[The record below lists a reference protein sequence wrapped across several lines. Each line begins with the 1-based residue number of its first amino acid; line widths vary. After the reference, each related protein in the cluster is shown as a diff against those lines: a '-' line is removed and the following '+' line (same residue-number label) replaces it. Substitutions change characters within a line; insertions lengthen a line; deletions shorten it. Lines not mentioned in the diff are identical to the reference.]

1 MAGVAELLGAITDY
15 FVIESPTAAD
25 TRNAYLYAVGL
36 GLVSLCIMLC
46 HAIGFHIA
54 TLLGMHTRIIMTAAS
69 YNKV

>member
-1 MAGVAELLGAITDY
+1 MVGVAELLGYITDY

-36 GLVSLCIMLC
+36 GLVSLCMLLSDGM
-46 HAIGFHIA
+46 GFHIA

>member
-1 MAGVAELLGAITDY
+1 MVGVAELLGYMTDY
-15 FVIESPTAAD
+15 FVIESPTSAD

-36 GLVSLCIMLC
+36 GLVSLCIMFC
-46 HAIGFHIA
+46 HGMGFHIA